1 MTYNEILQYKLSTN
15 KTFIDLVKR
24 WQGLDNFDPTQLS
37 SDMFWNLL
45 DQLVNY
51 NRIFDKDQNHL
62 SMDLV
67 IDYINSKLFANICCR
82 LFLSTFQTSPYCTIT
97 KKDYDGI
104 DRTYTLTADSGF
116 GVYNSNVDKSTG
128 TDIEFSFLEET
139 FKKNKS
145 YFYFRAFFE
154 EPTPAGFQNC
164 ELLDHTL
171 EFKWSVDQWKG
182 VKVRLRDFNRNMFQ
196 ELLDGVRK

>member
-1 MTYNEILQYKLSTN
+1 MTYNELLQYKLSTN

-24 WQGLDNFDPTQLS
+24 WQGLDSFDPTYLS
-37 SDMFWNLL
+37 SDTFWTLL
-45 DQLVNY
+45 DQLVDY
-51 NRIFDKDQNHL
+51 NRIFGKDQNHL
-62 SMDLV
+62 SMDRV
-67 IDYINSKLFANICCR
+67 IDYINYKLFAKICCR
-82 LFLSTFQTSPYCTIT
+82 LFIRKFQTSPYCTVT

-116 GVYNSNVDKSTG
+116 GVYNSNVDKST
-128 TDIEFSFLEET
+128 DIEFSFLEET
-139 FKKNKS
+139 FKSKKS

-171 EFKWSVDQWKG
+171 EFKWSVNQWKG
-182 VKVRLRDFNRNMFQ
+182 VKVRLRDFNKNMFQ
-196 ELLDGVRK
+196 ELIDGVRK

>member
-24 WQGLDNFDPTQLS
+24 WQGLDSFDPTQLS
-37 SDMFWNLL
+37 NDMFLNLL
-45 DQLVNY
+45 DNLVNY
-51 NRIFDKDQNHL
+51 NRIFGKDQNHF
-62 SMDLV
+62 SIDFV
-67 IDYINSKLFANICCR
+67 IDYINYKIFAKICCR
-82 LFLSTFQTSPYCTIT
+82 LFINKFQTSPYCTVT

-104 DRTYTLTADSGF
+104 DRTYSLTADGY
-116 GVYNSNVDKSTG
+116 GVYNSRVDKNG
-128 TDIEFSFLEET
+128 TDIDFSFLEET
-139 FKKNKS
+139 FKQNKS

-154 EPTPAGFQNC
+154 EPTPAGFKNC

-182 VKVRLRDFNRNMFQ
+182 VKVRLRDFNKNMFQ

>member
-24 WQGLDNFDPTQLS
+24 WQEVDSFDPTQLS
-37 SDMFWNLL
+37 NDMFLNLL
-45 DQLVNY
+45 DNLVNY
-51 NRIFDKDQNHL
+51 NRIFGKDQNHF
-62 SMDLV
+62 SIDFV
-67 IDYINSKLFANICCR
+67 IDYINYKIFAKICCR
-82 LFLSTFQTSPYCTIT
+82 LFISKFQTSPYCTIT

-104 DRTYTLTADSGF
+104 DRKYSLSADGF
-116 GVYNSNVDKSTG
+116 GIYNSRLDKNS
-128 TDIEFSFLEET
+128 TDIEFTFVEET
-139 FKKNKS
+139 FNQNKH
-145 YFYFRAFFE
+145 FFDFRAFFE

-171 EFKWSVDQWKG
+171 EFKWSVNQWKG

-196 ELLDGVRK
+196 ELIDGVRK

>member
-1 MTYNEILQYKLSTN
+1 MTYKELLQYKLSTN

-37 SDMFWNLL
+37 SDTFWALL

-51 NRIFDKDQNHL
+51 NRIFGKDQNRFG
-62 SMDLV
+62 MDFE
-67 IDYINSKLFANICCR
+67 INYINYKLFAKICCR
-82 LFLSTFQTSPYCTIT
+82 LFIRKFQTSPYCTVT

-104 DRTYTLTADSGF
+104 DRTYSLTADGY
-116 GVYNSNVDKSTG
+116 GVYNSKVDKSTG
-128 TDIEFSFLEET
+128 TDIDFSFLEET
-139 FKKNKS
+139 FKQNKS

-154 EPTPAGFQNC
+154 EPTPAGFKNC

-182 VKVRLRDFNRNMFQ
+182 VKVRLRDFNKNMFQ

>member
-24 WQGLDNFDPTQLS
+24 WQGLDSFDPTYLS
-37 SDMFWNLL
+37 SDTFWTLL
-45 DQLVNY
+45 DQLVDY
-51 NRIFDKDQNHL
+51 NRIFGKDQNHL
-62 SMDLV
+62 SMDRV
-67 IDYINSKLFANICCR
+67 IDYINYKLFAKICCR
-82 LFLSTFQTSPYCTIT
+82 LFIRKFQSSPYCTVT

-116 GVYNSNVDKSTG
+116 GVYNSNVDKST
-128 TDIEFSFLEET
+128 DIEFSFLEET
-139 FKKNKS
+139 FKSKKS

-171 EFKWSVDQWKG
+171 EFKWSVNQWKG
-182 VKVRLRDFNRNMFQ
+182 VKVRLRDFNKNMFQ
-196 ELLDGVRK
+196 ELIDGVRK

>member
-24 WQGLDNFDPTQLS
+24 WQEVDSFDPTQLS
-37 SDMFWNLL
+37 NDMFLNLL
-45 DQLVNY
+45 DNLVNY
-51 NRIFDKDQNHL
+51 NRIFGKDQNHF
-62 SMDLV
+62 SIDFV
-67 IDYINSKLFANICCR
+67 IDYINYKIFAKICCR
-82 LFLSTFQTSPYCTIT
+82 LFISKFQTSPYCTIT

-104 DRTYTLTADSGF
+104 DRKYSLSADGF
-116 GVYNSNVDKSTG
+116 GIYNSRLDKNS
-128 TDIEFSFLEET
+128 TDIEFTFVEET
-139 FKKNKS
+139 FNQNKH
-145 YFYFRAFFE
+145 FFDFRAFFE

-171 EFKWSVDQWKG
+171 EFKWSVNQWKG

>member
-24 WQGLDNFDPTQLS
+24 WQGLDNFDPMQLS

-45 DQLVNY
+45 DQSVNY
-51 NRIFDKDQNHL
+51 NRIFGKDQNHF
-62 SMDLV
+62 SIDFV
-67 IDYINSKLFANICCR
+67 IDYINYKLFAKICCR
-82 LFLSTFQTSPYCTIT
+82 LFISKFQTSPYCTIT

-104 DRTYTLTADSGF
+104 DRTYTLTADGF
-116 GVYNSNVDKSTG
+116 GIYNSRVDKNS
-128 TDIEFSFLEET
+128 TDIDFSFLEET
-139 FKKNKS
+139 FKSKKS

-164 ELLDHTL
+164 GLLDHTL
-171 EFKWSVDQWKG
+171 EFKWSVNQWKG
-182 VKVRLRDFNRNMFQ
+182 VKVRLRDFNKNMFQ

>member
-1 MTYNEILQYKLSTN
+1 MTYKELLQYKLSTN

-24 WQGLDNFDPTQLS
+24 WQGLDNFDPTYLS
-37 SDMFWNLL
+37 SDTFWTLL

-51 NRIFDKDQNHL
+51 NRIFGKDQNRFG
-62 SMDLV
+62 MDFE
-67 IDYINSKLFANICCR
+67 INYINYKLFAKICCR
-82 LFLSTFQTSPYCTIT
+82 LFIRKFQTSPYCIVT

-104 DRTYTLTADSGF
+104 DRKYSLSADGF
-116 GVYNSNVDKSTG
+116 GIYNSRLDKNS
-128 TDIEFSFLEET
+128 TDIEFCFVEET
-139 FKKNKS
+139 FNQNKH
-145 YFYFRAFFE
+145 FFDFRAFFE
-154 EPTPAGFQNC
+154 EPTPAGFNNG

-182 VKVRLRDFNRNMFQ
+182 VKVRLRDFNKNMFQ

>member
-51 NRIFDKDQNHL
+51 NRIFGKDQNNL
-62 SMDLV
+62 SMDSV
-67 IDYINSKLFANICCR
+67 IDYINYKIFAKICCR
-82 LFLSTFQTSPYCTIT
+82 LFISKFQTSPYCTVT

-116 GVYNSNVDKSTG
+116 GVYNSNVDKST
-128 TDIEFSFLEET
+128 DIEFSFLEET
-139 FKKNKS
+139 FKSKKS

-171 EFKWSVDQWKG
+171 EFKWSVNQWKG

>member
-24 WQGLDNFDPTQLS
+24 WQEVDSFDPTQLS
-37 SDMFWNLL
+37 NDMFLNLL
-45 DQLVNY
+45 DNLVNY
-51 NRIFDKDQNHL
+51 NRIFGKDQNHF
-62 SMDLV
+62 SIDFV
-67 IDYINSKLFANICCR
+67 IDYINYKIFAKICCR
-82 LFLSTFQTSPYCTIT
+82 LFISKFQTSPYCTIT

-104 DRTYTLTADSGF
+104 DRKYSLSADGF
-116 GVYNSNVDKSTG
+116 GIYNSRLDKNS
-128 TDIEFSFLEET
+128 TDIEFTFVEET
-139 FKKNKS
+139 FNQNKH
-145 YFYFRAFFE
+145 FFDFRAFFE

>member
-24 WQGLDNFDPTQLS
+24 WQGLDNFDPTYLS
-37 SDMFWNLL
+37 SDTFWTLL
-45 DQLVNY
+45 DQLVDY
-51 NRIFDKDQNHL
+51 NRIFGKDQNHF
-62 SMDLV
+62 SIDFV
-67 IDYINSKLFANICCR
+67 IDYINYKLFAKICCR
-82 LFLSTFQTSPYCTIT
+82 LFIRKFQTSPYCTVT

-104 DRTYTLTADSGF
+104 DRKYSLAEDGF
-116 GVYNSNVDKSTG
+116 GIYNSRLDKNST
-128 TDIEFSFLEET
+128 DVEFTFVEET
-139 FKKNKS
+139 FNQNKS

-182 VKVRLRDFNRNMFQ
+182 VKVRLRDFNKNMFQ

>member
-24 WQGLDNFDPTQLS
+24 WQGLDNFDPTYIS
-37 SDMFWNLL
+37 SDTFWKLL

-67 IDYINSKLFANICCR
+67 IDYINYKLFAKICCR
-82 LFLSTFQTSPYCTIT
+82 LFIRKFQTAPYCTII
-97 KKDYDGI
+97 KKDYDEI
-104 DRTYTLTADSGF
+104 DRKYSLSVDGF
-116 GVYNSNVDKSTG
+116 GRMNSSLDYYDSRYIDFTFV
-128 TDIEFSFLEET
+128 EET
-139 FKKNKS
+139 FKSNKS
-145 YFYFRAFFE
+145 YFKFRAFFE
-154 EPTPAGFQNC
+154 EPTPAGFKNC
-164 ELLDHTL
+164 ELLEHTL

-182 VKVRLRDFNRNMFQ
+182 VKVRLRDFNKNMFQ
-196 ELLDGVRK
+196 ELIDGVRK

>member
-24 WQGLDNFDPTQLS
+24 WQGLDSFDPTQLS
-37 SDMFWNLL
+37 NDMFLNLL
-45 DQLVNY
+45 DNLVNY
-51 NRIFDKDQNHL
+51 NRIFGTDQNHF
-62 SMDLV
+62 SIDFV
-67 IDYINSKLFANICCR
+67 IDYINYKLFAKICCR
-82 LFLSTFQTSPYCTIT
+82 LFINKFQTSPYCTVT

-104 DRTYTLTADSGF
+104 DRTYALAADGY
-116 GVYNSNVDKSTG
+116 GVSNSKVDKSTG

-139 FKKNKS
+139 FKSKKS

-154 EPTPAGFQNC
+154 EPTPAGFKNC

-171 EFKWSVDQWKG
+171 EFKWSMDQWKG
-182 VKVRLRDFNRNMFQ
+182 VKVRLRDFNKNMFQ

>member
-24 WQGLDNFDPTQLS
+24 WQGLDSFDPTQLS
-37 SDMFWNLL
+37 NDMFLNLL
-45 DQLVNY
+45 DNLVNY
-51 NRIFDKDQNHL
+51 NRIFGTDQNHF
-62 SMDLV
+62 SIDFV
-67 IDYINSKLFANICCR
+67 IDYINYKLFAKICCR
-82 LFLSTFQTSPYCTIT
+82 LFINKFQTSPYCTVT

-104 DRTYTLTADSGF
+104 DRTYALAADGF
-116 GVYNSNVDKSTG
+116 GVFNSKVDKSTG

-139 FKKNKS
+139 FKSKKS

-154 EPTPAGFQNC
+154 EPTPAGFKNC

-171 EFKWSVDQWKG
+171 EFKWSMDQWKG
-182 VKVRLRDFNRNMFQ
+182 VKVRLRDFNKKMFQ

>member
-51 NRIFDKDQNHL
+51 NRIFGKDQNHF
-62 SMDLV
+62 SIDFV
-67 IDYINSKLFANICCR
+67 IDYINYKLFAKICCR
-82 LFLSTFQTSPYCTIT
+82 LFISKFQTSPYCTIT

-104 DRTYTLTADSGF
+104 DRKYSLSADGF
-116 GVYNSNVDKSTG
+116 GIYNSRLDKNS
-128 TDIEFSFLEET
+128 TDIEFTFVEET
-139 FKKNKS
+139 FNQNKHF
-145 YFYFRAFFE
+145 FYFRAFFE

-171 EFKWSVDQWKG
+171 EFKWSVNQWKG

>member
-24 WQGLDNFDPTQLS
+24 WQGLDNFEPTQLS

-67 IDYINSKLFANICCR
+67 IDYINYKLFAKICCR
-82 LFLSTFQTSPYCTIT
+82 LFIRKFQSSPYCTVT

-171 EFKWSVDQWKG
+171 EFKWSVNQWKG
-182 VKVRLRDFNRNMFQ
+182 VKGRLRDFNKNMFQ
-196 ELLDGVRK
+196 ELIDGVRK

>member
-51 NRIFDKDQNHL
+51 NRIFGKDQNHF
-62 SMDLV
+62 SIDFV
-67 IDYINSKLFANICCR
+67 IDYINYKLFAKICCR
-82 LFLSTFQTSPYCTIT
+82 LFISKFQTSPYCTIT

-104 DRTYTLTADSGF
+104 DRTYTLTADGF
-116 GVYNSNVDKSTG
+116 GIYNSRLDKNS
-128 TDIEFSFLEET
+128 TDIEFTFVEET
-139 FKKNKS
+139 FNQNKH
-145 YFYFRAFFE
+145 FFDFRAFFE

-171 EFKWSVDQWKG
+171 EFKWSVNQWKG